1 MRDNLVIVIV
11 LIIIITTVIID
22 MQTKKLM
29 DNQYEMIQEV
39 SQKLA
44 HTQSNLLT
52 KLDIIDNQVAIITQ
66 QDELINTNERL
77 IKELEDQVTRIQKE
91 RNEIMAKLVEVNKR

>member
-29 DNQYEMIQEV
+29 DNQYEVIQEV